1 MPKSI
6 NLKEGMYFIWDGT
19 LLPRFPTVGKIVKI
33 ESNDVLLKLLN
44 RDNTNI
50 ITMMVAKKSQA
61 MSKIWTWEDSITVL
75 SPHCGNYCSNV
86 LLLETLIFIEELWQK
101 IKS

>member
-19 LLPRFPTVGKIVKI
+19 LLPKFPTVGKIAKI
-33 ESNDVLLKLLN
+33 GSNEVHLKLLN
-44 RDNTNI
+44 QYNTNI
-50 ITMMVAKKSQA
+50 ITVMMKKSQ
-61 MSKIWTWEDSITVL
+61 IIDGIRTWEDSITIL

-86 LLLETLIFIEELWQK
+86 LLLETLIFIEELWQR